1 MKMLKVDSVILSFGD
16 KDILKDVYLN
26 CEFGKITSILG
37 RNGFGKTS
45 LMKIIYGEII
55 PQQHFVSI
63 DGNVQLGKKREYRDI
78 TYLPQKQFIPKRFK
92 LSKVFEDFNIDWDEF
107 CSLFEGFDKHKNQ
120 RVGKLSGGESRV
132 IEVYLIIKSKS
143 KYSLLDE
150 PFSNIMLK
158 HIDTIKDLIK
168 EESKNKGFLITD
180 HLHTHITDLSNT
192 IYITTDKRVFEIK
205 EKSDLI
211 KYGYLPEGCI

>member
-1 MKMLKVDSVILSFGD
+1 M
-16 KDILKDVYLN
+16 
-26 CEFGKITSILG
+26 
-37 RNGFGKTS
+37 
-45 LMKIIYGEII
+45 
-55 PQQHFVSI
+55 
-63 DGNVQLGKKREYRDI
+63 
-78 TYLPQKQFIPKRFK
+78 FK
-92 LSKVFEDFNIDWDEF
+92 DFNVDWDEF

-120 RVGKLSGGESRV
+120 RLGKLSGGESRV
-132 IEVYLIIKSKS
+132 IEVYLIITSKS

>member
-63 DGNVQLGKKREYRDI
+63 DGNVQLGKK
-78 TYLPQKQFIPKRFK
+78 KR
-92 LSKVFEDFNIDWDEF
+92 I
-107 CSLFEGFDKHKNQ
+107 
-120 RVGKLSGGESRV
+120 
-132 IEVYLIIKSKS
+132 
-143 KYSLLDE
+143 
-150 PFSNIMLK
+150 
-158 HIDTIKDLIK
+158 
-168 EESKNKGFLITD
+168 
-180 HLHTHITDLSNT
+180 
-192 IYITTDKRVFEIK
+192 
-205 EKSDLI
+205 
-211 KYGYLPEGCI
+211 